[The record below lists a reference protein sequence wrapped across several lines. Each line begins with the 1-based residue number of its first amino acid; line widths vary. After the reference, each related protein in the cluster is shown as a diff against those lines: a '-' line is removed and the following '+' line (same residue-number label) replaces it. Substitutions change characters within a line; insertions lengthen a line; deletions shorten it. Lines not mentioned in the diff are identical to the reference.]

1 MYDMSSHGFQWA
13 HDKCTS
19 LLLKRSKISLFIE
32 LQTWFCF
39 TRNSR
44 YITPRSLALTYWKQA
59 ACKQAC
65 LMWICWPWHNR
76 HGWLGVKN
84 HVQISLSLSLLPD
97 IRKTGR
103 VTTGMQ
109 ARFLYCQTRK
119 RLKRTLFIRTK
130 HDMRIFGVISCFFFQ
145 ASSFRKLWGAKSQD
159 SVHRHNFWRKKRAE
173 MESNQNPSDFQPKS
187 LPLGQTGWREP
198 RDIKGCLT

>member
-130 HDMRIFGVISCFFFQ
+130 HDMRIFGVISCFFF
-145 ASSFRKLWGAKSQD
+145 SSFKLSQI
-159 SVHRHNFWRKKRAE
+159 VRGKVPRQCPQTQLLKKE
-173 MESNQNPSDFQPKS
+173 ESGNGIEPKS
-187 LPLGQTGWREP
+187 FWFPA
-198 RDIKGCLT
+198 